1 MADLLDDAAISAALA
16 DLPGWSRDADTIVR
30 TFERR
35 DWNDAIALVNA
46 VAPEAEARNHHPDVS
61 ITAYKLVA
69 FRLTTH
75 SKGGITQRDLELAA
89 RIEELA

>member
-1 MADLLDDAAISAALA
+1 MLDAAISAALA
-16 DLPGWSRDADTIVR
+16 RLPGWTRDGESIVR

-35 DWNDAIALVNA
+35 DWNDAIALVSA

-61 ITAYKLVA
+61 ITDYKLVT

-75 SKGGITQRDLELAA
+75 SKGGITQRDLDLAA
-89 RIEELA
+89 RIDQRA

>member
-1 MADLLDDAAISAALA
+1 MVDRLDDEAISEALA
-16 DLPGWSRDADTIVR
+16 RMPGWARDGDSIVR

-35 DWNDAIALVNA
+35 DWNDAIGFVVA

-61 ITAYKLVA
+61 ITDYKVVT

-75 SKGGITQRDLELAA
+75 SKGGITQRDLDLAAKIDELA
-89 RIEELA
+89 